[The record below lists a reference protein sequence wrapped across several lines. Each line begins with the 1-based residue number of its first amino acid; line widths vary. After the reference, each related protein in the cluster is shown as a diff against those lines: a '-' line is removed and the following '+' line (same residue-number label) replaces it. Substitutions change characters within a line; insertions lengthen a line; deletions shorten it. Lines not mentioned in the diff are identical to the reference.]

1 MHTKG
6 KVKTLLKSHIKT
18 NSIKGWLLFLSPT
31 DQSFHRARLARGTW
45 AFPRPVSVF
54 SPQYEVAIA
63 TEKGVEVEGPLTLE
77 ANWDIAHL
85 VR

>member
-1 MHTKG
+1 MNDESFCRAHRKSKSG
-6 KVKTLLKSHIKT
+6 GRALLKT
-18 NSIKGWLLFLSPT
+18 SI
-31 DQSFHRARLARGTW
+31 
-45 AFPRPVSVF
+45 VS
-54 SPQYEVAIA
+54 SLQYEVAIV

>member
-1 MHTKG
+1 MLRTA
-6 KVKTLLKSHIKT
+6 
-18 NSIKGWLLFLSPT
+18 P
-31 DQSFHRARLARGTW
+31 
-45 AFPRPVSVF
+45 VF

>member
-1 MHTKG
+1 MQSH
-6 KVKTLLKSHIKT
+6 VKTNVFKGQLL
-18 NSIKGWLLFLSPT
+18 LLT
-31 DQSFHRARLARGTW
+31 DQSFHW
-45 AFPRPVSVF
+45 AHLQFRYGIQALLRTFNVF